1 MRPWDAKTTSEAI
14 PTHLSTR
21 EAIPRPWDNPMV
33 DTADTV
39 RSLEPVSEVSTSTQE
54 SPKANAS
61 ARLQSTT
68 CGILRSLEDAL
79 EETAAVAAEPPDYF
93 EAANKVL
100 DFRPN
105 MPRKKKMK
113 ILILCG
119 GPNDRDVSLY
129 NLFIS
134 AGFECVNYDRLN
146 GQQFDLVDDVVKDE
160 ILRDIAAGEYVAAFA
175 SPECSTFSKLH
186 NLPGPHLSGRWRDPK
201 DTASRLIT

>member
-1 MRPWDAKTTSEAI
+1 MTTSEKGTTPI
-14 PTHLSTR
+14 STH
-21 EAIPRPWDNPMV
+21 EAIPPDSDIPALTQDDPTIDASAILQSRPCE
-33 DTADTV
+33 TLG
-39 RSLEPVSEVSTSTQE
+39 SLENT
-54 SPKANAS
+54 
-61 ARLQSTT
+61 
-68 CGILRSLEDAL
+68 LEK
-79 EETAAVAAEPPDYF
+79 TAAVAAGHPVYF
-93 EAANKVL
+93 EADNLVL
-100 DFRPN
+100 DFRTNIP
-105 MPRKKKMK
+105 KKKKRK

-186 NLPGPHLSGRWRDPK
+186 NLPGPHLSERWRDPK
-201 DTASRLIT
+201 DTASQRTTWSRRRR

>member
-1 MRPWDAKTTSEAI
+1 
-14 PTHLSTR
+14 
-21 EAIPRPWDNPMV
+21 MV

-119 GPNDRDVSLY
+119 
-129 NLFIS
+129 
-134 AGFECVNYDRLN
+134 
-146 GQQFDLVDDVVKDE
+146 DE
-160 ILRDIAAGEYVAAFA
+160 ILHDIAAGEYVAAFA

-186 NLPGPHLSGRWRDPK
+186 NLPGPHLSERWRGPK
-201 DTASRLIT
+201 DTASQRTTRSRRRR